1 MEQIVIVIHVII
13 ALAMI
18 GLILLQQGKG
28 AEMGASFGSGASQ
41 TMFGSQGS
49 ATFFTKI
56 TAFLAIA
63 FFSTSFS
70 LAIIAKNQSSIAI
83 DDGVPVLVEEPAV
96 ETAVERPMLDNDVP
110 YVEQAAGD
118 SESDIPAI
126 TNKGV
131 PAATDQ

>member
-49 ATFFTKI
+49 VNFFTKM

-70 LAIIAKNQSSIAI
+70 LAIIAKNQSAIEI
-83 DDGVPVLVEEPAV
+83 DDGIPSIVVDEPVEEQ
-96 ETAVERPMLDNDVP
+96 AVERPILENDVP
-110 YVEQAAGD
+110 FVDQAEVNN
-118 SESDIPAI
+118 ESDIPTA
-126 TNKGV
+126 KGV